1 MSFLT
6 RVQNTFTYGIMLAM
20 RDFWLMPIWEEMVDE
35 YFPKDSR
42 PHRPSLLEL
51 EREAGL
57 ALQFGN
63 PLIADGMRPVSPN
76 YVMIGMMNC
85 RKANPLPDWLNNF
98 MEGLRQK
105 NDKRVCVLF
114 LINFDF
120 TFFYF
125 QMLKMGS
132 FLCHLGL
139 QLKVLK
145 CLKS

>member
-98 MEGLRQK
+98 VEGLRQ
-105 NDKRVCVLF
+105 NNMINLGTFSNQLCLF
-114 LINFDF
+114 LCF
-120 TFFYF
+120 T
-125 QMLKMGS
+125 S
-132 FLCHLGL
+132 RC
-139 QLKVLK
+139 
-145 CLKS
+145 